1 MVDGWWGVGK
11 AAREKVPYNKK
22 PPLNVGEV
30 Y

>member
-22 PPLNVGEV
+22 PPLNVI
-30 Y
+30 